1 MAAWA
6 ERLLPVSASRLAMLY
21 GLLFAAGV
29 AALIASAYLLTVR
42 VLERDVD
49 NVIEAEFDGLRDEF
63 AIDGLAALTAT
74 LERRSGSWGRNGAV
88 YLLVDAAHQR
98 LAGNLT
104 AWPFAADPTGPQVEF
119 AIVAH
124 EARRDTT
131 HPVRA
136 LLKPIDATHQLLVGT
151 DVTERQH
158 FLRSLRTAAAWS
170 VGLAALL
177 AAALAYAYERRITA
191 RVGAL
196 AATCRQI
203 MEGDLS
209 RRLAT
214 HRSNDEFD
222 RLATAVNSMLGRIE
236 HQTHTVKATFDSAAH
251 DLRAPLHRARMK
263 LETTLVGEHLPP
275 EGRHEIESAV
285 GDIDRVQETLATLL
299 QIAQAES
306 GVLGARNERL
316 DLGVLAMEVVTLYE
330 PLATESGL
338 AIEARCEAAPVSGTR
353 QLFAQLVSN
362 LIENAIKYVPRG
374 GRLCV
379 VTRIEGRFACLE
391 VIDDG
396 PGIADE
402 FRERALTPFGRLDRD
417 AAVPGSGLGL
427 ALVAAITRLHGGQLE
442 LSGAVGGGLR
452 VRCVLPLAPPAEQA

>member
-1 MAAWA
+1 
-6 ERLLPVSASRLAMLY
+6 MLY

-29 AALIASAYLLTVR
+29 AALIASVYFLTAR

-49 NVIEAEFDGLRDEF
+49 NVIDAEFDGLRDEY
-63 AIDGLAALTAT
+63 ATDGLPALIAT

-88 YLLVDAAHQR
+88 YLLVDGSQQR

-104 AWPFAADPTGPQVEF
+104 AWPFATEPVDSRVEF

-124 EARRDTT
+124 EARRATT

-136 LLKPIDATHQLLVGT
+136 LLRPIDADHRLLVGT
-151 DVTERQH
+151 DVTERQR
-158 FLRSLRTAAAWS
+158 FLRSLRTASAWS

-177 AAALAYAYERRITA
+177 AGALAYAYERRISA

-214 HRSNDEFD
+214 HRGNDEFD

-236 HQTHTVKATFDSAAH
+236 HQTRTVKATFDSAAH
-251 DLRAPLHRARMK
+251 DLRAPLHRARMR
-263 LETTLVGEHLPP
+263 LEARLADENLPTA
-275 EGRHEIESAV
+275 GRLEIESAV
-285 GDIDRVQETLATLL
+285 GDIDRVQGTLATLL
-299 QIAQAES
+299 QIAEAES
-306 GVLGARNERL
+306 GVAGARSERL
-316 DLGVLAMEVVTLYE
+316 DFGALAAEVVTLYE

-338 AIEARCEAAPVSGTR
+338 AIEAHCEAAPVFGTR
-353 QLFAQLVSN
+353 QLLAQLVSN
-362 LIENAIKYVPRG
+362 LLENGIKYVPRG
-374 GRLCV
+374 GSLRVATSTDGEVARLD
-379 VTRIEGRFACLE
+379 

-396 PGIADE
+396 PGIASE

-427 ALVAAITRLHGGQLE
+427 ALVAAITRLHGGRLE
-442 LSGAVGGGLR
+442 LADGAGGGLW
-452 VRCVLPLAPPAEQA
+452 VRCVLPLAPPPERA

>member
-1 MAAWA
+1 MPAWA

-29 AALIASAYLLTVR
+29 ATLIASVYLLTAQ

-49 NVIEAEFDGLRDEF
+49 NVIDAEFDGLRDEY
-63 AIDGLAALTAT
+63 ATDGLAALTAT

-88 YLLVDAAHQR
+88 YLLVDAARQR

-104 AWPFAADPTGPQVEF
+104 SWPFAADPSGPRVEF

-124 EARRDTT
+124 EARRATT

-136 LLKPIDATHQLLVGT
+136 LLRPLDAHHQLLVGT

-158 FLRSLRTAAAWS
+158 FLRSLRVASAWS

-177 AAALAYAYERRITA
+177 AAALAYLYERRVSA

-209 RRLAT
+209 QRLAT

-222 RLATAVNSMLGRIE
+222 RLAIAVNSMLGRIE
-236 HQTHTVKATFDSAAH
+236 HQARTLKATFDSAAH
-251 DLRAPLHRARMK
+251 DLRAPLHRARMR
-263 LETTLVGEHLPP
+263 LEARLADGGLAQEAR
-275 EGRHEIESAV
+275 GEIESAV
-285 GDIDRVQETLATLL
+285 ADIDRVQDTLATLL
-299 QIAQAES
+299 QIAEAES
-306 GVLGARNERL
+306 GVAGGRSERL
-316 DLGVLAMEVVTLYE
+316 DLGALAADVVTLYE
-330 PLATESGL
+330 PLAIESGL
-338 AIEARCEAAPVSGTR
+338 TIETQFAPVLVSGTR
-353 QLFAQLVSN
+353 QLLAQLVSN
-362 LIENAIKYVPRG
+362 LLENGIKYVPRG
-374 GRLCV
+374 GRLRV
-379 VTRIEGRFACLE
+379 VTAVEGRMARLE

-396 PGIADE
+396 PGIASE
-402 FRERALTPFGRLDRD
+402 HRERAL
-417 AAVPGSGLGL
+417 
-427 ALVAAITRLHGGQLE
+427 
-442 LSGAVGGGLR
+442 
-452 VRCVLPLAPPAEQA
+452 

>member
-1 MAAWA
+1 MPTWA
-6 ERLLPVSASRLAMLY
+6 DRLLPASASRLAMLY

-29 AALIASAYLLTVR
+29 AALIASVYLLTAR

-49 NVIEAEFDGLRDEF
+49 NVIEAEFDGLRD
-63 AIDGLAALTAT
+63 DYVTGGLPALAAT

-88 YLLVDAAHQR
+88 YLLTDAAHQR

-104 AWPFAADPTGPQVEF
+104 AWPFATDPTESRVEF
-119 AIVAH
+119 AIIAH
-124 EARRDTT
+124 EARRATT

-136 LLKPIDATHQLLVGT
+136 LLRPVDAGHQLLVGT
-151 DVTERQH
+151 DVTDRQH
-158 FLRSLRTAAAWS
+158 FLHSLRMASAWS

-177 AAALAYAYERRITA
+177 AAALACAYERRITA

-214 HRSNDEFD
+214 HPGNDEFD

-236 HQTHTVKATFDSAAH
+236 HQTRAVKATFDSAAH
-251 DLRAPLHRARMK
+251 DLRAPLHRARMR
-263 LETTLVGEHLPP
+263 LESRLADAHLSH
-275 EGRHEIESAV
+275 EGRLEIESAV
-285 GDIDRVQETLATLL
+285 EDLDRVQDTLATLL
-299 QIAQAES
+299 QIAEAES
-306 GVLGARNERL
+306 GVAGGRSERL
-316 DLGVLAMEVVTLYE
+316 DFGALTAEVVTLYE
-330 PLATESGL
+330 PLAIESGL
-338 AIEARCEAAPVSGTR
+338 AIEACCEAAPVFGTR
-353 QLFAQLVSN
+353 QLLAQLVAN
-362 LIENAIKYVPRG
+362 LLENGIKYVPRG
-374 GRLCV
+374 GRLR
-379 VTRIEGRFACLE
+379 VTTTSDGQTVRLD

-396 PGIADE
+396 PGIATE

-442 LSGAVGGGLR
+442 LADSAGGGLW
-452 VRCVLPLAPPAEQA
+452 VRCVLPVAPPAQRT

>member
-1 MAAWA
+1 
-6 ERLLPVSASRLAMLY
+6 MLY

-29 AALIASAYLLTVR
+29 ATLIASVYLLTAQ

-49 NVIEAEFDGLRDEF
+49 NVIDAEFDGLRDEY
-63 AIDGLAALTAT
+63 ATDGLAALTAT

-88 YLLVDAAHQR
+88 YLLVDAARQR

-104 AWPFAADPTGPQVEF
+104 SWPFAADPSGPRVEF

-124 EARRDTT
+124 EARRATT

-136 LLKPIDATHQLLVGT
+136 LLRPLDAHHQLLVGT

-158 FLRSLRTAAAWS
+158 FLRSLRVASAWS

-177 AAALAYAYERRITA
+177 AAALAYLYERRVSA

-209 RRLAT
+209 QRLAT

-222 RLATAVNSMLGRIE
+222 RLAIAVNSMLGRIE
-236 HQTHTVKATFDSAAH
+236 HQARTLKATFDSAAH
-251 DLRAPLHRARMK
+251 DLRAPLHRARMR
-263 LETTLVGEHLPP
+263 LEARLADGGLAQEAR
-275 EGRHEIESAV
+275 GEIESAV
-285 GDIDRVQETLATLL
+285 ADIDRVQDTLATLL
-299 QIAQAES
+299 QIAEAES
-306 GVLGARNERL
+306 GVAGGRSERL
-316 DLGVLAMEVVTLYE
+316 DLGALAADVVTLYE
-330 PLATESGL
+330 PLAIESGL
-338 AIEARCEAAPVSGTR
+338 TIETQFAPVLVSGTR
-353 QLFAQLVSN
+353 QLLAQLVSN
-362 LIENAIKYVPRG
+362 LLENGIKYVPRG
-374 GRLCV
+374 GRLRV
-379 VTRIEGRFACLE
+379 VTAVEGRMARLE

-396 PGIADE
+396 PGIASE
-402 FRERALTPFGRLDRD
+402 HRERALMPFGRLERD

-427 ALVAAITRLHGGQLE
+427 ALVAAITRLHGGTLE
-442 LSGAVGGGLR
+442 LADGAGGGLQ
-452 VRCVLPLAPPAEQA
+452 VRCLLPVAPPAEPA

>member
-6 ERLLPVSASRLAMLY
+6 ERLLPASASRLALLY

-29 AALIASAYLLTVR
+29 AALIASVYFLTAR

-49 NVIEAEFDGLRDEF
+49 NVIDAEFDGLRDDY
-63 AIDGLAALTAT
+63 ATGGLVALAAT
-74 LERRSGSWGRNGAV
+74 LERRAGSWGRNGAV
-88 YLLVDAAHQR
+88 YLLVDADHAR

-104 AWPFAADPTGPQVEF
+104 SWPFAAEPAQSRVEF

-124 EARRDTT
+124 EAGRATT

-136 LLKPIDATHQLLVGT
+136 LLAPIDAKHQLLVGT
-151 DVTERQH
+151 DVTDRQR
-158 FLRSLRTAAAWS
+158 FLQSLRAAAVWS

-177 AAALAYAYERRITA
+177 AAALAYAYERRISA

-214 HRSNDEFD
+214 GRRNDEFD

-236 HQTHTVKATFDSAAH
+236 RQTRTIKATFDSAAH
-251 DLRAPLHRARMK
+251 DLRAPLHRARMR
-263 LETTLVGEHLPP
+263 LESRLSDTRLAPGARREV
-275 EGRHEIESAV
+275 ESAV
-285 GDIDRVQETLATLL
+285 EDIDRVQGILATLL
-299 QIAQAES
+299 QIAEAES
-306 GVLGARNERL
+306 GVAGGRHERL
-316 DLGVLAMEVVTLYE
+316 DLGALAAEVVTLYE
-330 PLATESGL
+330 PLASDSGL
-338 AIEARCEAAPVSGTR
+338 AIEAQCTAAPVPGTR
-353 QLFAQLVSN
+353 QLLAQLVSN
-362 LIENAIKYVPRG
+362 LLENAIKYVPRG
-374 GRLCV
+374 GRVRVATMVQGQVARLD
-379 VTRIEGRFACLE
+379 

-396 PGIADE
+396 PGIAQQ

-427 ALVAAITRLHGGQLE
+427 ALVAAIVRLHGGRLE
-442 LSGAVGGGLR
+442 LADSAGGGLW
-452 VRCVLPLAPPAEQA
+452 VRCELPLAPPEPS